1 MICKKNTWFL
11 QTTNKIHNKVV
22 HIVLNINEIS
32 MNSFKNIALD
42 Q

>member
-1 MICKKNTWFL
+1 MICKKTWFL
-11 QTTNKIHNKVV
+11 QTANKILNKVV

-32 MNSFKNIALD
+32 MNPFKNIALD